1 MVKVYVV
8 LSFFGITS
16 VRICVNISRIVPPS
30 DDSQIEV
37 NRIFI
42 LRELLEQLEHPGHL
56 GHNVNKFWEIAEMKR
71 FKKPFFLIGLSIA
84 CIAFV
89 ATGMF
94 STKASDKNRK
104 AKVSQ
109 PGALATSLLT
119 EDFSYTT
126 GTALTTNGW
135 TAHDPGGATPNPV
148 LITSPGLTY
157 SGYAGSGIGNAVTLA
172 TSGEDVSREFPAA
185 NSGTVYASALVNVAS
200 SQTGGGY
207 FFHLMN
213 AGTTTFRG
221 RLFVRKDVATTNF
234 AFGIA
239 RTNGTPVYTA
249 TNYVPGTT
257 YLVVVKYTFVAGLSN
272 DVVELFVDPTPGGA
286 EPAATLVATD
296 ADSTEPAQLS
306 AVAVR
311 QGTASS
317 APAVQVDGI
326 RVATTW
332 AEVVAT
338 GGGGPTPS
346 PTQKANV
353 DMNGDGRTDYVIT
366 RESGSFFTNAAQPR
380 LMQKKGDRLRRQIAE
395 SELEAIS
402 APSALIPIEWWG
414 LNNGA
419 PGGTNVIWGDSGTF
433 DNIISA
439 DFDGDD
445 KDDVAIWRPG
455 APGSAAFFSIN
466 SSDLTYRIQAF
477 GQTND
482 NVSIVGDYDGDGK
495 DDSASF
501 RCPPIGSPGQCYFFY
516 RGSLNNPTGGIT
528 YIPWGFGDSFD
539 FFPYSGDFDGDGKH
553 DFCLQAVNPNAPQQ
567 AIFLLQL
574 NDATY
579 SKEYIYWGYSSDF
592 LAPGDY
598 DGDGR
603 SDFAV
608 VRTED
613 RGGIDRRVFYILH
626 RDGTARGAQWGL
638 ADDDDIV
645 PGDYD
650 GDGRQDIAVYRW
662 NSAEPRFWILPSN
675 GNPHFTFRFGLQGD
689 VPVATWYVQ

>member
-1 MVKVYVV
+1 M
-8 LSFFGITS
+8 
-16 VRICVNISRIVPPS
+16 
-30 DDSQIEV
+30 
-37 NRIFI
+37 NR
-42 LRELLEQLEHPGHL
+42 
-56 GHNVNKFWEIAEMKR
+56 V
-71 FKKPFFLIGLSIA
+71 KKPFFLIGLSLA

-89 ATGMF
+89 ATGLF
-94 STKASDKNRK
+94 STKASDKNRR

-126 GTALTTNGW
+126 GTAATANGW
-135 TAHDPGGATPNPV
+135 TAHSVPGTNSILV
-148 LITSPGLTY
+148 TTPGLSS
-157 SGYAGSGIGNAVTLA
+157 SGYAGAGIGNAVTIT
-172 TSGEDVSREFPAA
+172 TSGEDISKSFSAVT
-185 NSGTVYASALVNVAS
+185 SGSVYAAVMVNVTS
-200 SQTGGGY
+200 TQTTGDY

-213 AGTTTFRG
+213 FGTTTFRG
-221 RLFVRKDVATTNF
+221 RVFVRKDPTTTNF

-239 RTNGTPVYTA
+239 RSTTTPVYSA
-249 TNYVPGTT
+249 NSFVPGTT
-257 YLVVVKYTFVAGLSN
+257 YLLVVKYTFVDGASN
-272 DVVELFVDPTPGGA
+272 DVVQLFIDPTPGAA
-286 EPAATLVATD
+286 EPAATLTATD
-296 ADSTEPAQLS
+296 ADATEPTQLS
-306 AVAVR
+306 GVGIR
-311 QGTASS
+311 QGTA
-317 APAVQVDGI
+317 ANAAVVQVDGI

-332 AEVVAT
+332 AEAVAT

-366 RESGSFFTNAAQPR
+366 REIESFLTNAARPR
-380 LMQKKGDRLRRQIAE
+380 LMQKKGDRLRKQIAE
-395 SELEAIS
+395 SELAATG

-414 LNNGA
+414 LNNNA
-419 PGGTNVIWGDSGTF
+419 PGGTSVEWGDSALF
-433 DNIISA
+433 DNTISA
-439 DFDGDD
+439 DFDGDG

-455 APGSAAFFSIN
+455 PPDSAAFYSIN
-466 SSDLTYRIQAF
+466 SSDLTYRVDAF

-482 NVSIVGDYDGDGK
+482 NTTIVGDYDGDGR

-516 RGSLNNPTGGIT
+516 RGSLNNPTNGIT

-539 FFPYSGDFDGDGKH
+539 FYPYPGDFDGDGKH
-553 DFCLQAVNPNAPQQ
+553 DFCIQAVNPNAPLQ

-574 NDATY
+574 NDANYTQ
-579 SKEYIYWGYSSDF
+579 EYIHWGYSSDF

-608 VRTED
+608 VRTEERD
-613 RGGIDRRVFYILH
+613 NIDRRVFYILH
-626 RDGTARGAQWGL
+626 RDGTARGAEWGL
-638 ADDDDIV
+638 ANDDDIV

-662 NSAEPRFWILPSN
+662 NSAEPRFWVLPSN
-675 GNPHFTFRFGLQGD
+675 GAPHFTFQFGLQGD